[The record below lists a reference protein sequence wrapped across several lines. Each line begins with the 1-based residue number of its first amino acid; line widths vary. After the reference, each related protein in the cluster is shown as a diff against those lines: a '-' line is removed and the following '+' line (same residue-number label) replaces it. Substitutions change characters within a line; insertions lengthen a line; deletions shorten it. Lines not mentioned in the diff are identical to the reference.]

1 MISCWMNHFARLD
14 EAEFK
19 VADVHE
25 GIDNTLVI
33 LSNQL
38 GKNINEKVYIS
49 FIDNGVGIPEENL
62 SRIFDPG
69 FTTKGVGVGTGL
81 GLSISYN
88 IVQKHNGKINVESK
102 LGMGASFTVEIPVIS

>member
-1 MISCWMNHFARLD
+1 MMVNAIQAI
-14 EAEFK
+14 E
-19 VADVHE
+19 VE
-25 GIDNTLVI
+25 GEITVKTGYMD
-33 LSNQL
+33 
-38 GKNINEKVYIS
+38 EKVYIS